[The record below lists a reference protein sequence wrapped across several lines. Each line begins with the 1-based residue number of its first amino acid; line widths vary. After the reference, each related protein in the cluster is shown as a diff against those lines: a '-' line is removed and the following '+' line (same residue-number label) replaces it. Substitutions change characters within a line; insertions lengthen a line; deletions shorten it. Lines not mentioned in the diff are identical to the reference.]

1 MDVKKLTI
9 INVILAVLVI
19 VLFVLHF
26 SKQPSVVAK
35 DVNTGIITSDGEISN
50 NILDSNGAKIAWAN
64 GDSVGK
70 YYDLAVKMQKSLV
83 EQQAAAEKTLA
94 DMYGK
99 YEKKLSALQKEAPI
113 LGNTEL
119 QMKQQE
125 LMQLEQTIM
134 QEEQKLQGQLQ
145 QSAQMANLSYL
156 EMTEEFMQEIG
167 QRLGYDYV
175 ISYQLGGQVIYANPQ
190 HDITKLIIKELNTAY
205 ANLGEN

>member
-9 INVILAVLVI
+9 INVVLFVLVI

-26 SKQPSVVAK
+26 TSQTNESSKSENSTSVS
-35 DVNTGIITSDGEISN
+35 NDGSVSN

-70 YYDLAVKMQKSLV
+70 YYDLAIKMQKSLS
-83 EQQAAAEKTLA
+83 EQQTTAEKALE
-94 DMYGK
+94 DMYVK
-99 YEKKLSALQKEAPI
+99 FEKKYNAFQKEAPI

-125 LMQLEQTIM
+125 LQQMQQNLA
-134 QEEQKLQGQLQ
+134 QEEQKLQVQLQ
-145 QSAQMANLSYL
+145 QNAQMANLSYL
-156 EMTEEFMQEIG
+156 DMTEEFMQEIG

-175 ISYQLGGQVIYANPQ
+175 ISYQLGGQVIYANPN
-190 HDITKLIIKELNTAY
+190 HDITEQIIKELNQAY

>member
-9 INVILAVLVI
+9 TNVVLFVLVI

-26 SKQPSVVAK
+26 TSKPSASSK
-35 DVNTGIITSDGEISN
+35 SENSTTISNDGSASN
-50 NILDSNGAKIAWAN
+50 NILDSTGVRIAWAN

-70 YYDLAVKMQKSLV
+70 YYDLAIKMQNSLA
-83 EQQAAAEKTLA
+83 EQQATAEKSLS

-125 LMQLEQTIM
+125 IMQLEQTIM

-145 QSAQMANLSYL
+145 QNAQMANLSYL

-190 HDITKLIIKELNTAY
+190 HDITQQIIKELNQAY